1 LVDTSDTDDD
11 GDFSLRRNV
20 KVVVSSGL
28 SLETKSFGFNTFVF
42 ADVLFGFL
50 EDDTSLGDGGL
61 LAFDGLLLEGGGF
74 FEIGLS
80 SLEDG
85 FRDRG

>member
-1 LVDTSDTDDD
+1 LILKKKRLGMSNHVIRLPSDTDDD

-61 LAFDGLLLEGGGF
+61 
-74 FEIGLS
+74 
-80 SLEDG
+80 
-85 FRDRG
+85 